1 MKIKT
6 ILPLILAAASSIVS
20 VEIQADSWQEIGSYY
35 QQELKSLKVVGGA
48 AALVKKGSV
57 VGSVYYGDA
66 DQDKGYK
73 VDANTLFHWA
83 SITKTFTGIAI
94 MQLRDRGKLKLSDSV
109 MKYLPEIGA
118 VHNEFG
124 NTDKI
129 TIKQLLSHTS
139 GFRAP
144 SFPWKDKKWQP
155 HEPTEFSQL
164 VAMMPYSEIKFEPGS
179 QFGYSNL
186 GVNFLGEI
194 VRRLTGDTI
203 MMYVDKNIFKPLKMH
218 NAYFDTTPYH
228 LQKHRSNNYYFE
240 QGELNTG
247 NPEFDTGVTAANGG
261 LNASVKDMT
270 KYLAFLIGDDKQPIF
285 DGILKRSSLL
295 EMWQPLHNTKHKT
308 NIDEQIAISFFERSH
323 AGRTFVGHT
332 GGQKNFSSAMF
343 ISPESKAGFVFV
355 YNTGVWAKDDKDKF
369 QDLTSPL
376 FKQMQL
382 KLFKLMAEQ

>member
-1 MKIKT
+1 MKLKPFLPF
-6 ILPLILAAASSIVS
+6 ILITLCTFTS
-20 VEIQADSWQEIGSYY
+20 VNTYADTFAKIANYY

-48 AALVKKGSV
+48 AAVVKSGAV
-57 VGSVYYGDA
+57 TESVYYGKA

-73 VDANTLFHWA
+73 VDENTLFHWA

-94 MQLRDRGKLKLSDSV
+94 MQLRDRGKLKLSDAV

-129 TIKQLLSHTS
+129 TIKQLLTHTS
-139 GFRAP
+139 GFRAS
-144 SFPWKDKKWQP
+144 SFPWKNKPWQP

-179 QFGYSNL
+179 KFGYSNL

-194 VRRLTGDTI
+194 VRRLTGDDI
-203 MMYVDKNIFKPLKMH
+203 KIYIDKNIFKPLKMY

-228 LQKHRSNNYYFE
+228 LQKHRSNNYYYD

-247 NPEFDTGVTAANGG
+247 KPDFDTGITAANGG
-261 LNASVKDMT
+261 LNASVKDMA
-270 KYLAFLIGDDKQPIF
+270 KYLAFLIGDNKQPVF

-295 EMWQPLHNTKHKT
+295 QMWQPVHNTGREGRE
-308 NIDEQIAISFFERSH
+308 DEHIMTAFFQRALGSH
-323 AGRTFVGHT
+323 TFTGHT
-332 GGQKNFSSAMF
+332 GSQKNFSSSMF
-343 ISPESKAGFVFV
+343 IDAKTKAGFVFV
-355 YNTGVWAKDDKDKF
+355 FNTGNWVKDENDKYKN
-369 QDLTSPL
+369 LTTPL
-376 FKQMQL
+376 FKQMNQ
-382 KLFKLMAEQ
+382 KLFKLISGQ